1 MAHDFRCPERRQTF
15 LLPPDMRDW
24 LPEDDIV
31 HLILDAVAL
40 MDLVAFEA
48 THKLGGAGQAP
59 APGPRRRRPA
69 RRRAPPWP
77 PQTAPEGWFERARRV
92 PAQLSNLRTLLAN
105 PLSPREVSTAEG
117 KKPEGLYAGFCPI
130 RC

>member
-1 MAHDFRCPERRQTF
+1 MAHDFRCPERQTF

-40 MDLVAFEA
+40 MDLSAFEA
-48 THKLGGAGQAP
+48 AHKLGGAG
-59 APGPRRRRPA
+59 RRRS
-69 RRRAPPWP
+69 RRR
-77 PQTAPEGWFERARRV
+77 
-92 PAQLSNLRTLLAN
+92 
-105 PLSPREVSTAEG
+105 
-117 KKPEGLYAGFCPI
+117 CCC

>member
-40 MDLVAFEA
+40 MDLAA
-48 THKLGGAGQAP
+48 S
-59 APGPRRRRPA
+59 RRRTSSVVPG
-69 RRRAPPWP
+69 RRRS
-77 PQTAPEGWFERARRV
+77 R
-92 PAQLSNLRTLLAN
+92 LR
-105 PLSPREVSTAEG
+105 
-117 KKPEGLYAGFCPI
+117 CCC